1 MKMFRQES
9 MKNLA
14 RSKKDN
20 LQMALKLDP
29 VC

>member
-1 MKMFRQES
+1 MKMYRQES
-9 MKNLA
+9 MNVA